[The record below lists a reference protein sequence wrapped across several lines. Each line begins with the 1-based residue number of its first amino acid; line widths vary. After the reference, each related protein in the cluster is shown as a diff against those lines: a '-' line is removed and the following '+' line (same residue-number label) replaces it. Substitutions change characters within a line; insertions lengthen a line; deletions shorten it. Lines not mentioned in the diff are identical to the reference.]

1 MTEEER
7 VAAAETRAPEEPGE
21 PKPGGYAPS
30 VAERLAL
37 YQRAGGVITPVL
49 TALLA
54 FLMGGV
60 VVLASGANPLSTYR
74 AIFDGTGLNWL
85 FPWVSG
91 ADRSLAAINLQ
102 QTLLLTTPLI
112 LCGLAVAF
120 AFRCGMFNIGGEGQY
135 IVGSIM
141 SVWVASAFVGMNG
154 PLHVFLAIVVAAIA
168 GGVWAGIAGLLKAT
182 VGAHEVISTIMLNWI
197 AYWIGSWAFALG
209 GPLQSKA
216 NGGSVPV
223 SHDIQPNT
231 HLPVFWGDPLLQG
244 LHVGFF
250 IALGALVVYWVTLN
264 RTTLGFS
271 VRAVGF
277 NPEAARYGGIS
288 VARNYFVAM
297 AISGVF
303 AGVAGAIDILGWEF
317 RINVNDIQ
325 ASTIGFIAI
334 AVALLG
340 RNTAIGTFLAALLFG
355 ALLNGTST
363 RHLDPS
369 VFRPDLAGNLTLLI
383 QGLVV
388 LFVGADVLV
397 LWLWNQ
403 RRRLR
408 LGRARPAAEAA
419 PTA

>member
-21 PKPGGYAPS
+21 AKPGGYAPS

-120 AFRCGMFNIGGEGQY
+120 AFRCGMFNIGGQGQY
-135 IVGSIM
+135 VVGSIM

-154 PLHVFLAIVVAAIA
+154 PLHIFLAVVVAAIA

-197 AYWIGSWAFALG
+197 AYWIGSWVFALG

-223 SHDIQPNT
+223 SHDIQANT

-277 NPEAARYGGIS
+277 NPEAARYGGIA
-288 VARNYFVAM
+288 VPRNYFVAM

-303 AGVAGAIDILGWEF
+303 AGVAGAVDILGWEF

-325 ASTIGFIAI
+325 ASQIGFIAI

-363 RHLDPS
+363 RHLDPA
-369 VFRPDLAGNLTLLI
+369 VFRPDLASNLTLLI

-408 LGRARPAAEAA
+408 LGRARRAAEAA